1 MSKSKGVPKE
11 AAPVAPV
18 VEEKKAEPVPVIRPL
33 EPPKRLSPE
42 QLAATERAYVSAVGA
57 GGALAVTALRP
68 ALASMGV
75 DVRPDLAPIIFRAAD
90 EDSGGS
96 LSLVEFQHLYARA
109 KSLADIQLTPQ
120 QVRRVVSAVCVSV
133 CLCLVVCVASVWN
146 HRVIGRGLCLVC
158 ILLLAVAVLCATLC
172 VLQVVLFVSE
182 LCVAR
187 VYCWR
192 IYHGIMLLSCARTVG
207 RSSELAV
214 LQV

>member
-158 ILLLAVAVLCATLC
+158 ILLLAVAGCAVRDLVCACKSFSSYRSC
-172 VLQVVLFVSE
+172 VWHVCTAGAFIMAS
-182 LCVAR
+182 CCFPAHAR
-187 VYCWR
+187 
-192 IYHGIMLLSCARTVG
+192 
-207 RSSELAV
+207 
-214 LQV
+214 